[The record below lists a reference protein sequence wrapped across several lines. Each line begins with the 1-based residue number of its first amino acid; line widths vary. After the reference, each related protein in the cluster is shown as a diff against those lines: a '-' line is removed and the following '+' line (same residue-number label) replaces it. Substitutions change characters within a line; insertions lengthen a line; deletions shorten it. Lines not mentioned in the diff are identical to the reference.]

1 MSNRHTQPMD
11 STDFRA
17 TYAAIVG
24 IDWAEEKH
32 AVCLLDGARQV
43 EQELE
48 HTPEAIAAWA
58 EGLRRQFDGRPVAVC
73 IEQARGALIH
83 ALMQYE
89 HLVLFPINPKQ
100 AASYRESVSVAGKKD
115 DAFDA
120 RLLAF
125 YLREHPDLVR
135 PWKPDDALTREL
147 GRLCEMRRNIV
158 EFRKQAVQQLTAALK
173 QYFPQVLDVVDAL
186 HDGMALELLHRWP
199 TLKELQRASPVS
211 LRNFF
216 RKFCRRNDEKIDAL
230 IAEIRA
236 FKPLTNDFAIIQP
249 SAMFVELLV
258 QQIKQYNVALE
269 RFDRKIA
276 EDFAQHEDAAIF
288 RSLPGAGAALA
299 PRLCAAMGTDRNRF
313 ESANNVQSYV
323 GIAPVTKRSGKSC
336 HIHRRFACPKFLR
349 QTFHEFADHA
359 RQWSSWSKAYY
370 EAHRAKG
377 KKHHATVRSLA
388 FKWIRIIYRLWQNRS
403 TYDEAH
409 YLATLKKR
417 RSPLATLHQ
426 TR

>member
-1 MSNRHTQPMD
+1 MSNRHTQPMN

-32 AVCLLDGARQV
+32 AICLLDGARQV

-48 HTPEAIAAWA
+48 HTPEAIADWA
-58 EGLRRQFDGRPVAVC
+58 ESLRRQFDGRPVAVC

-125 YLREHPDLVR
+125 YLRDHPDVVR

-158 EFRKQAVQQLTAALK
+158 EFRKQAVQQLTAVLK

-186 HDGMALELLHRWP
+186 HDAMALELLHRWP
-199 TLKELQRASPVS
+199 TMKALQRASPVS

-313 ESANNVQSYV
+313 ESANNVQS
-323 GIAPVTKRSGKSC
+323 
-336 HIHRRFACPKFLR
+336 
-349 QTFHEFADHA
+349 
-359 RQWSSWSKAYY
+359 
-370 EAHRAKG
+370 
-377 KKHHATVRSLA
+377 
-388 FKWIRIIYRLWQNRS
+388 
-403 TYDEAH
+403 
-409 YLATLKKR
+409 
-417 RSPLATLHQ
+417 
-426 TR
+426 